1 MCWHDLR
8 EAECCWLHRLGMM
21 AALLL
26 PLLLQSLAAHA
37 VETAGGAAILRAA
50 AMRGDLGHA
59 RELLESGRVTDVDGA
74 DSSGATALYWACWKG
89 ERHVVAAL
97 LEAGAEADRAD
108 SDGFTPLMVAGYYGH
123 SAVVQLLVDAGA
135 NLHLKDATGST
146 AQDWAAL
153 QGEDECAALA
163 SGREAPR

>member
-1 MCWHDLR
+1 
-8 EAECCWLHRLGMM
+8 MM

-26 PLLLQSLAAHA
+26 PLLLQSLAAHV
-37 VETAGGAAILRAA
+37 VETAGGAAILRAV

-74 DSSGATALYWACWKG
+74 DSSGATALYWRRWACWKG

-97 LEAGAEADRAD
+97 LEAGAEADGAD
-108 SDGFTPLMVAGYYGH
+108 NDGFTPLMVAGYYGH

-135 NLHLKDATGST
+135 HLHLKDATGST